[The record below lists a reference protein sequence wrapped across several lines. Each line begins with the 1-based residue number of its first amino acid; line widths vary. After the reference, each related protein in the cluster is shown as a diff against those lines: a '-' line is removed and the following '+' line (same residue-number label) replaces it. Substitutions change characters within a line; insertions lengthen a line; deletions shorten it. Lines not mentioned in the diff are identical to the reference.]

1 MNDTVTAMATR
12 AECLTEGRF
21 SRSHFQTFTRAIF
34 LTHPKS
40 ATSNSSGWEHG
51 RGGLGEHFRRQNVRA
66 AAR

>member
-40 ATSNSSGWEHG
+40 ATSKFKLLGQG
-51 RGGLGEHFRRQNVRA
+51 RGGLAERSRRQNVRA
-66 AAR
+66 TAR